1 MKQTSCA
8 FEIAQSKAYQFKLKG
23 KNFDVDSLKNIA
35 NVLRLYIKHDRKSM
49 HKVTSNYMLKI
60 DQDDYKKYRNALKT
74 YNNKLAADAEVKCD
88 IVLEFVQ
95 NQLLDLVNE
104 YCTVAI
110 VLTIIGDFFRYKA
123 YFTSKK

>member
-1 MKQTSCA
+1 
-8 FEIAQSKAYQFKLKG
+8 
-23 KNFDVDSLKNIA
+23 
-35 NVLRLYIKHDRKSM
+35 
-49 HKVTSNYMLKI
+49 MLKI